1 MAEKNQKKN
10 DILSAAKSLFKEK
23 GFHNTKMD
31 EIAANAGVGKG
42 TLYEYY
48 KNKQD
53 IFDEA
58 CIAKIIN
65 IKEKIENISN
75 KNITFK
81 QKLIEI
87 FYNKKNSME
96 CEDVTIDG
104 ILSYKNNIS
113 DNVVKAMMNN
123 ISEIYKI
130 LEKIIDQGKSEG
142 VVTKDIPSEIIACSV
157 VGTMSEYFRLKLF
170 NNDNKIIED
179 DVIFNLFFNGFGV
192 K

>member
-58 CIAKIIN
+58 CIAKINN

-142 VVTKDIPSEIIACSV
+142 VVIKDIPSEIIACSV